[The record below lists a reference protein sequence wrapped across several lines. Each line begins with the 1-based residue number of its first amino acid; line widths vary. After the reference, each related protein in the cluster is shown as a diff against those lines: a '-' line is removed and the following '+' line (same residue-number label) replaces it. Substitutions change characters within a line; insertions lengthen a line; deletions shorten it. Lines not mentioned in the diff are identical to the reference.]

1 MLVGGAD
8 TQGWNCITWG
18 TNGDSWRRAHRL
30 APRWRPHWKA
40 AAAPWREACA
50 GATRAQSLDD
60 VRKVR
65 EREGGRGNNER
76 NLPGLG
82 SLGWRRFWPNHRLT
96 VNALIN
102 LPTNQLLVS
111 HRLLPLARPL
121 YPLHSSS
128 ASFQNNL
135 SKSITAIMIVSS
147 LSKPKTSGSERVL
160 TGHT

>member
-65 EREGGRGNNER
+65 EREGGRGAY
-76 NLPGLG
+76 LAKLG
-82 SLGWRRFWPNHRLT
+82 AAAAVDGDDVLDVAVAEGREG
-96 VNALIN
+96 
-102 LPTNQLLVS
+102 
-111 HRLLPLARPL
+111 LARGEGGDAPGEADAVGEEAGDEEGKGEDE
-121 YPLHSSS
+121 HG
-128 ASFQNNL
+128 AWEGHCDD
-135 SKSITAIMIVSS
+135 AWVAWVS
-147 LSKPKTSGSERVL
+147 GCRGQHVVVYEERK
-160 TGHT
+160 